1 MSFPIADG
9 LTAAEFEKQF
19 IDRYWSAVRFSFV
32 DGSQTFPLR
41 EAIVRSKDLSDAN
54 KPALLV
60 DDYCHIASFL
70 ASPDAVMHALRV
82 LEADLRKRLE
92 SEKHQAVGVAIKT
105 YEPSPLT
112 KTGKAIDCLFKTHKL
127 LSSALAEVEFANG
140 FNNPQVMSHLHRNAY
155 VLAKGEDGFV
165 DKNWTPEERGRSA
178 NDPQKLPT
186 GVPTSMG
193 NVGSQDFNRVLLRHG
208 YQFKD
213 VGAGNDHG
221 EYSHRLQW
229 YAIMAACNVTH
240 TLKLANTP
248 LQVFKSLGSV
258 FSRGNVVPKHDKVQ
272 YVYLWEA
279 IFDCFPDPKTA
290 ETQSSIAWCKGT
302 FNSPNVLNT
311 ELTKIKSDGLDVLRV
326 LLNVRYQKRRQDAD
340 LAVSKLAK
348 LQSGA
353 KYKITE
359 AYYTPKQNTERAG
372 DSTGLLAWY
381 LTT

>member
-1 MSFPIADG
+1 MSFPICDG
-9 LTAAEFEKQF
+9 LTAGEFERDF
-19 IDRYWSAVRFSFV
+19 IDKYWNAVRFSFAQ
-32 DGSQTFPLR
+32 GSEVFPLR
-41 EAIVRSKDLSDAN
+41 EAIARSKDLPAVS
-54 KPALLV
+54 KPDLLV
-60 DDYCHIASFL
+60 DDYCRIASFL
-70 ASPDAVMHALRV
+70 ASPGAVLDTLRV
-82 LEADLRKRLE
+82 LETDLRKRLE
-92 SEKHQAVGVAIKT
+92 SQRHQAVGVAIRN
-105 YEPSPLT
+105 YEPSPLA

-127 LSSALAEVEFANG
+127 LSGALAEVEFANG
-140 FNNPQVMSHLHRNAY
+140 FNNPQVVSQLHSNAY
-155 VLAKGEDGFV
+155 VLAKGGDGYV
-165 DKNWTPEERGRSA
+165 DKNWTPEQRGRSA
-178 NDPQKLPT
+178 NDAQKLPT

-248 LQVFKSLGSV
+248 LQIFKSLGSV
-258 FSRGNVVPKHDKVQ
+258 FSRGNVVPANDKVQ

-279 IFDCFPDPKTA
+279 IFDCFPDAKTA
-290 ETQSSIAWCKGT
+290 DSQRSIAWCKGT

-348 LQSGA
+348 LQSGTR
-353 KYKITE
+353 YKITE

-381 LTT
+381 LT